1 MYSACSTTMNAVL
14 GSTHLH
20 KKAPYKIDHETLLW
34 DNFMYSACSTTMNAV
49 LGSTHLHKK
58 APYKIDH
65 ETLLWD
71 NFMYSALFYT
81 LCRSA
86 LFLAP
91 PT

>member
-1 MYSACSTTMNAVL
+1 MYNYSIVIKD
-14 GSTHLH
+14 STH
-20 KKAPYKIDHETLLW
+20 APPTYIKRSHNKIDHETLLW
-34 DNFMYSACSTTMNAV
+34 DNFMYSACLTTMNAV